1 MDEIIF
7 ASSLKLL
14 SSIKI
19 NIKFVVHFLQYGS
32 SVMMFIK

>member
-14 SSIKI
+14 SSVKI
-19 NIKFVVHFLQYGS
+19 YVKFVVHFQYGS
-32 SVMMFIK
+32 SVMMLIK